1 MLLAELVTTS
11 RRVGETRSRLEK
23 IRLLAELLARLAPI
37 EIPVGVAYLVGE
49 LRQGRIG
56 LGWAAVRDA
65 RPGGAAAEPGLT
77 LEAADRAFEEIGRIS
92 GAGSKAARLEALA
105 ALLARATPEEQDF
118 LRRLVVGEL
127 RQGALEGVLVEAVAR
142 AADLPAAEVRRAA
155 MLSGELRE
163 VATAALAVGRAA
175 LGRFRMELLRPVQP
189 MLAGSA
195 ESPAA
200 ALGKLGRAAFEWKL
214 DGARVQVHR
223 RGDEVRVFTRK
234 LNEVTASVPELVEAA
249 LALPEPELV
258 LDGEVL
264 ALDAEGRPHPFQV
277 TMRRFGRRL
286 DVAALRAEL
295 PLTPFFFDVLHAGGE
310 DWIDRPGS
318 ERWGALAD
326 LVPGDLRVP
335 RAELEDEDAAEA
347 FFQQALERGHE
358 GLVAKALEAPYEAGR
373 RGGGWLKLKP
383 AHTLDL
389 VVLAA
394 EWGSGRRQGWLSNLH
409 LGARDP
415 TTGGFVMLGKTFKG
429 MTDEVLARQT
439 EELLARETHR
449 EGHVVHVRP
458 ELVVEIALD
467 GLQDSPH
474 YPGGLAL
481 RFARLRRYR
490 ADKTPAGPVR
500 NQVHPPPVAAPPGA
514 DPGPMRASRCSSQS
528 SASTGRP
535 SARCSRARCRRASRV
550 VGWSGP
556 SARPPS
562 SSASSSSGRASA
574 ERSRCS

>member
-373 RGGGWLKLKP
+373 RGGRPRRGPRGPWRPGPRGP
-383 AHTLDL
+383 APGP
-389 VVLAA
+389 A
-394 EWGSGRRQGWLSNLH
+394 GRRPRRRPRPRARR
-409 LGARDP
+409 GA
-415 TTGGFVMLGKTFKG
+415 
-429 MTDEVLARQT
+429 
-439 EELLARETHR
+439 
-449 EGHVVHVRP
+449 
-458 ELVVEIALD
+458 
-467 GLQDSPH
+467 
-474 YPGGLAL
+474 
-481 RFARLRRYR
+481 
-490 ADKTPAGPVR
+490 PAGR
-500 NQVHPPPVAAPPGA
+500 RG
-514 DPGPMRASRCSSQS
+514 PGPR
-528 SASTGRP
+528 GRP
-535 SARCSRARCRRASRV
+535 SARIPAGRSSPRRRRGARRRRTGSGGARRAGQRRR
-550 VGWSGP
+550 GGGRSG
-556 SARPPS
+556 AW
-562 SSASSSSGRASA
+562 
-574 ERSRCS
+574 